1 MTARF
6 FLDTNVLIYAYDATH
21 PGKQTRAKDV
31 LAALAGTQAAAVSTQ
46 VLAEMF
52 YTLTR
57 KFAALISPDEAV
69 VQLFHHVQTWQV
81 IDVSALVVMEAAQ
94 AVARHKLSFWDAQI
108 WAAAKLN
115 NIPIILSEDFNTGST
130 LQGVRFVNPFA
141 SGFRIDRLPT

>member
-6 FLDTNVLIYAYDATH
+6 FLDTNVLIYAYDAAN
-21 PGKQTRAKDV
+21 PGKQARAKEV
-31 LAALAGTQAAAVSTQ
+31 LAALAGMQAAAVSTQ

-52 YTLTR
+52 STLTR
-57 KFAALISPDEAV
+57 TFGSLISPEDAV

-81 IDVSALVVMEAAQ
+81 IDVSPLVVMEAAQ
-94 AVARHKLSFWDAQI
+94 AVAHHKLSFWDAQI

-115 NIPIILSEDFNTGST
+115 NIPIILSEDFNTGFA

-141 SGFRIDRLPT
+141 SGFRIGRLHA

>member
-6 FLDTNVLIYAYDATH
+6 FLDTNVLIYAYDATNT
-21 PGKQTRAKDV
+21 GKQARAKEL

-57 KFAALISPDEAV
+57 KFASLISPDEAV
-69 VQLFHHVQTWQV
+69 AQLFHHVQTWQV
-81 IDVSALVVMEAAQ
+81 IDVSTIIVMEAAQ
-94 AVARHKLSFWDAQI
+94 AVTRHKLSFWDAQI

-115 NIPIILSEDFNTGST
+115 DIPIILSEDFNTGSS

-141 SGFRIDRLPT
+141 GGFRIDRLPT